1 MRKLTQEEFIKRARE
16 VHGDK
21 YDYSLVRYVNS
32 RTDVDIICP
41 IHGVFPQSPSGHI
54 HQKQGCP
61 KCSPY
66 AQRKLICG
74 FGINDLAPN
83 ECRKIVYVVW
93 RSMICRCYD
102 KKYQES
108 KPTYIGCKVC
118 DEWRYLSAFKKWFDE
133 NYVEGYQ
140 LDKDIL
146 APGNK
151 IYSPDTC
158 CFVPPEINIL
168 LIAPQKRKDGLPR
181 GVYLY
186 GRNRKFS
193 AIISDITEKN
203 RHRIIGKYDTVE
215 DASRA
220 FNEARV
226 QKIHSIAQEYFDKHL
241 IAERVYG
248 ALMRYET
255 EITD

>member
-1 MRKLTQEEFIKRARE
+1 MRRLTAEQFIERARK

-21 YDYSLVRYVNS
+21 YDYSLVKYVNNES
-32 RTDVDIICP
+32 EVDIICP
-41 IHGVFPQSPSGHI
+41 IHGVFPQRPSNHIGQGH
-54 HQKQGCP
+54 GCP
-61 KCSPY
+61 MCSPY
-66 AQRKLICG
+66 TQRKLIHG
-74 FGINDLAPN
+74 FGINDLKPN
-83 ECRKIVYVVW
+83 ECREIVYVVW

-102 KKYQES
+102 KEYQKI
-108 KPTYIGCKVC
+108 KPTYIGCSVC

-133 NYVEGYQ
+133 NYVDGYQ

-146 APGNK
+146 KPGNRV
-151 IYSPDTC
+151 YGPSTC

-168 LIAPQKRKDGLPR
+168 LIGPPKRKSGLPR
-181 GVYLY
+181 GVYRY

-193 AIISDITEKN
+193 AIISDISQKN
-203 RHRIIGKYDTVE
+203 KHRIIGKYDTIE
-215 DASRA
+215 EASRA

-241 IAERVYG
+241 ITERVYD
-248 ALMRYET
+248 ALIRYEV

>member
-61 KCSPY
+61 KCGPY
-66 AQRKLICG
+66 TQRKLICG

-118 DEWRYLSAFKKWFDE
+118 DEWRYLSAFKKWFDD
-133 NYVEGYQ
+133 NYVDGYQ

-146 APGNK
+146 ASGNK

-158 CFVPPEINIL
+158 CFVPPEINVL
-168 LIAPQKRKDGLPR
+168 LISSGARGNGLPR
-181 GVYLY
+181 GVYRY
-186 GRNRKFS
+186 GRNRRFS
-193 AIISDITEKN
+193 AIISDVSHKN
-203 RHRIIGKYDTVE
+203 RHITIGLYDTAE
-215 DASRA
+215 EALMA
-220 FNEARV
+220 FDQARRN
-226 QKIHSIAQEYFDKHL
+226 KIHSIAQEYFDAGK
-241 IAERVYG
+241 ITKRVYD
-248 ALMRYET
+248 ALMRYCV

>member
-1 MRKLTQEEFIKRARE
+1 
-16 VHGDK
+16 
-21 YDYSLVRYVNS
+21 
-32 RTDVDIICP
+32 
-41 IHGVFPQSPSGHI
+41 
-54 HQKQGCP
+54 
-61 KCSPY
+61 
-66 AQRKLICG
+66 
-74 FGINDLAPN
+74 
-83 ECRKIVYVVW
+83 
-93 RSMICRCYD
+93 MICRCYD

-133 NYVEGYQ
+133 NYVDGYQ

-158 CFVPPEINIL
+158 CFVPPEINVL
-168 LIAPQKRKDGLPR
+168 LIGPPKRKDGLPR
-181 GVYLY
+181 GVYRY

-203 RHRIIGKYDTVE
+203 RHRVIGKYDTIE
-215 DASRA
+215 EASRA
-220 FNEARV
+220 FNEARE
-226 QKIHSIAQEYFDKHL
+226 QKIHDTAYACYGRGKITK
-241 IAERVYG
+241 RVYD
-248 ALMRYET
+248 ALMRYEF